1 MMRTEEQDSS
11 APVKMELD
19 EGVAVLTLINP
30 PLNVLSRELY
40 RELEARLDAI
50 SQDEG
55 VRVVVLTAAG
65 TRAFSA
71 GANIKEFASYT
82 TAEEARAF
90 GDMIHRTCSKLSAL
104 RQPTI
109 VAIERIALGGG
120 CELILYCDLRI
131 ASREARFGFPE
142 VTVGQF
148 PGTGGTEWL
157 PRLIGEAPAKAL
169 MFTGDIVDAVEA
181 HRLGL
186 VNRLVEPGQADTAAR
201 DLARTIANRPAVAVQ
216 AIKESI
222 NRGRG
227 IPADAHRLVQ
237 IELMQ
242 RVFQSEDAVEGY
254 TAFMEKRQP
263 RFKHR

>member
-1 MMRTEEQDSS
+1 MRSEEQD
-11 APVKMELD
+11 AKAQLRFEMD
-19 EGVAVLTLINP
+19 GNVAVLTLDNP
-30 PLNVLSRELY
+30 PLNVLTRELY
-40 RELEARLDAI
+40 RQLEALLDAI
-50 SQDEG
+50 SQGEE
-55 VRVVVLTAAG
+55 VRAMVLTAAG

-71 GANIKEFASYT
+71 GANIKEFSSYT
-82 TAEEARAF
+82 TASSAREQ
-90 GDMIHRTCSKLSAL
+90 GEMIHRISSKLAAL
-104 RQPTI
+104 RQPT
-109 VAIERIALGGG
+109 VAAIERIALGGG

-157 PRLIGEAPAKAL
+157 PRLIGEAAAKEM
-169 MFTGDIVDAVEA
+169 MFTGDIVDAAEA

-186 VNRLVEPGQADTAAR
+186 VNRLVPPGQAEGAAR
-201 DLARTIANRPAVAVQ
+201 DLARVMADRPAVAVQ

-227 IPADAHRLVQ
+227 LTSEAHRLVQ

-254 TAFMEKRQP
+254 TAFVEKRQP
-263 RFKHR
+263 RFRHR

>member
-1 MMRTEEQDSS
+1 MRSEEPDNSGLLRL
-11 APVKMELD
+11 ELD
-19 EGVAVLTLINP
+19 GNVAVLTLDNP

-40 RELEARLDAI
+40 KQLEARLDAI

-55 VRVVVLTAAG
+55 VRAVVLTAAG

-82 TAEEARAF
+82 TAGAAGAQGE
-90 GDMIHRTCSKLSAL
+90 MIHRISSKLAAL
-104 RQPTI
+104 RQPSI
-109 VAIERIALGGG
+109 AAIESIALGGG

-157 PRLIGEAPAKAL
+157 PRLIGEAAAKQM
-169 MFTGDIVDAVEA
+169 MFTGDIVDAAEA

-186 VNRLVEPGQADTAAR
+186 VNRLVPPGQADSAAR
-201 DLARTIANRPAVAVQ
+201 DLARVIAERPSVAVQ

-227 IPADAHRLVQ
+227 LTADAHRLVQ

-254 TAFMEKRQP
+254 TAFVEKRQP